1 MKTWPEC
8 WSGPWTA
15 IETTSVEI
23 LALARAYTVVVVRA
37 RQNQGANNCECAICG
52 QPELRMSDGCADG
65 EQGHADETR
74 SDDPN
79 AAMMTKPKTEGHG
92 T

>member
-1 MKTWPEC
+1 MMNWPEC

-37 RQNQGANNCECAICG
+37 RQNQGANYGEGAICG
-52 QPELRMSDGCADG
+52 QPELRMGDGCADG

-74 SDDPN
+74 SDIR
-79 AAMMTKPKTEGHG
+79 TLR
-92 T
+92 